1 MPRADV
7 VLARV
12 GTRRMLYR
20 ARYPHRTSLSTSLR
34 SCNLPALRVRH
45 VITDLGKPAS
55 KLSWKF
61 KYALASS
68 GITKAGRSA
77 TTRRVDTERVRWACM
92 AVVASD
98 LVVVGRHGSSIRTST
113 CTINCA
119 TLQCYSTQRRPR
131 RQRLEVHTLVG
142 ALFFS
147 LPFSSLAQGMSSDE
161 INALTE
167 ANKLFLQV
175 MGDTVYKYTNQCGRR
190 WVDLG
195 ALFSVM
201 KL

>member
-1 MPRADV
+1 
-7 VLARV
+7 
-12 GTRRMLYR
+12 MLYR

-34 SCNLPALRVRH
+34 SCNLPALHVRH
-45 VITDLGKPAS
+45 VITNLGKPVS
-55 KLSWKF
+55 KPSSRS

-92 AVVASD
+92 AAVASD
-98 LVVVGRHGSSIRTST
+98 LVVMGRHGSSIRMST

-119 TLQCYSTQRRPR
+119 TLQRYSTQRRPG

-142 ALFFS
+142 ALFFA
-147 LPFSSLAQGMSSDE
+147 FSRSAQEMNSDE
-161 INALTE
+161 VTCLTKNNE
-167 ANKLFLQV
+167 QFLQV
-175 MGDTVYKYTNQCGRR
+175 MSTTVYKYTNQCGRR